1 MDTDEVKE
9 LLSLLKVMY
18 NVRLSAHEIP
28 KLSVLKKIM
37 YATKIEEVFPN
48 PDRIS
53 MESMRRT
60 AKDSPIT
67 LLGRLVWGTV
77 LCAAGAGVK
86 DTQRD
91 DEAGWFSSKYP
102 SQWCNAMRAKDL
114 MKEVDEVR
122 DQLGPGEQMVLAKR
136 IHKSMFKSTST
147 SNETASLSFS
157 KNTSKVHELPSPSG
171 GETVQ
176 KVKKRSLAEGGG
188 PPAKAKKK
196 KGLFETKVAEATEA
210 EKGAKSVKWADKAGE
225 LGPNDLPRVKGGN
238 KSGSQCVRFFSGEG
252 CKFNT
257 CSFSHEADL
266 A

>member
-9 LLSLLKVMY
+9 LLNLLKVMY
-18 NVRLSAHEIP
+18 NIRLSAHEIP
-28 KLSVLKKIM
+28 KMSVLKRIM

-48 PDRIS
+48 PDRITL
-53 MESMRRT
+53 ESMRRT

-91 DEAGWFSSKYP
+91 DEAGWFSSKYQ
-102 SQWCNAMRAKDL
+102 SQWCNAMRAQDL

-122 DQLGPGEQMVLAKR
+122 DQLGPAEQMALAKR

-147 SNETASLSFS
+147 SNETAALAFS
-157 KNTSKVHELPSPSG
+157 KNTSKVHELPPPSG
-171 GETVQ
+171 GETVPRG
-176 KVKKRSLAEGGG
+176 KKRLFDEGGG
-188 PPAKAKKK
+188 PPAKAMKK
-196 KGLFETKVAEATEA
+196 KGQSETKVAEATET
-210 EKGAKSVKWADKAGE
+210 EKGGKSAKWADKAGE
-225 LGPNDLPRVKGGN
+225 IGPNGLPRMKDGN
-238 KSGSQCVRFFSGEG
+238 KAGSKCERFFSGDG
-252 CKFNT
+252 CKFST
-257 CSFSHEADL
+257 CSFSHEGDA